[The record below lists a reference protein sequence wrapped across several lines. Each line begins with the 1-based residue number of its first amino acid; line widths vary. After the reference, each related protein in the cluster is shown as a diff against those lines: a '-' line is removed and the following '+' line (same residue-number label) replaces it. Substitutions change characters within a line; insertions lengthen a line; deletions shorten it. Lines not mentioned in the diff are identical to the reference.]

1 MKALIFTMTCGEG
14 HNMIAKSIYNSF
26 TNKNVETKI
35 VQTFGY
41 NEKRVNQENKKF
53 LWACKHIPKIYNFVW
68 NKLRTK
74 NHYTDK
80 LPSYV
85 RHCLPHF
92 IKEINIF
99 NPDIIVCTHYYAS
112 SVISYMK
119 KNNLID
125 NNIITS
131 TILTDYC
138 VHPYWEHSINIDYVL
153 QALDNTTSDL
163 INKGFQSKQI
173 LTTGMPIR
181 DVFYADYDK
190 NSEKEKLNV
199 QNQKVI
205 TIIGGGFG
213 LGNTLKLV
221 KNLLSSKTFV
231 SGGGGKMHYY

>member
-1 MKALIFTMTCGEG
+1 MHSL
-14 HNMIAKSIYNSF
+14 
-26 TNKNVETKI
+26 
-35 VQTFGY
+35 
-41 NEKRVNQENKKF
+41 
-53 LWACKHIPKIYNFVW
+53 LCKQCYILY
-68 NKLRTK
+68 
-74 NHYTDK
+74 
-80 LPSYV
+80 
-85 RHCLPHF
+85 
-92 IKEINIF
+92 E
-99 NPDIIVCTHYYAS
+99 
-112 SVISYMK
+112 

-181 DVFYADYDK
+181 DVFYVDYDK

-231 SGGGGKMHYY
+231 SGGG